1 MLIDQ
6 VLYPVEALGPGKRVA
21 IWVIGCTRECAG
33 CSNPELWDKKGHK
46 SISPV
51 EFFSTI
57 KQISDDNP
65 VDGFTITGGE
75 PMDQAQE
82 LLELVKL
89 LRLIS
94 NDILV
99 FSGYYHRELLK
110 DSTQRAVLNE
120 IAVLV
125 DGPYIEAL
133 NNALPLRGSSNQ
145 NILLFD
151 LAHESRYADYL
162 STEKKRIQNFYFDD
176 QTVSV
181 GIHDVA
187 FKDDLNVTLK
197 EMKVREKTNEGSKMA
212 QRN

>member
-1 MLIDQ
+1 
-6 VLYPVEALGPGKRVA
+6 
-21 IWVIGCTRECAG
+21 
-33 CSNPELWDKKGHK
+33 
-46 SISPV
+46 
-51 EFFSTI
+51 
-57 KQISDDNP
+57 
-65 VDGFTITGGE
+65 
-75 PMDQAQE
+75 MDQAKE

-94 NDILV
+94 SDILV
-99 FSGYYHRELLK
+99 FSGYSHQELLK
-110 DSTQRAVLNE
+110 DATRRAVLNE

-162 STEKKRIQNFYFDD
+162 NTEKKRIQNFYFDD

-187 FKDDLNVTLK
+187 FHDDLNAALK
-197 EMKVREKTNEGSKMA
+197 EMKVRERANEGGKMA
-212 QRN
+212 Q

>member
-6 VLYPVEALGPGKRVA
+6 VLYPVETLGPGKRVA
-21 IWVIGCTRECAG
+21 IWVVGCTRGCAG
-33 CSNPELWDKKGHK
+33 CSNPELWSKEDCK
-46 SISPV
+46 SVSPI
-51 EFFSTI
+51 ELFSAI
-57 KQISDDNP
+57 KQISVDNP

-75 PMDQAQE
+75 PMDQAKE

-89 LRLIS
+89 LRLINS
-94 NDILV
+94 DILV
-99 FSGYYHRELLK
+99 FSGYTHQELLK
-110 DSTQRAVLNE
+110 NTTQREILNE

-125 DGPYIEAL
+125 DGPYIESL

-151 LAHESRYADYL
+151 LTHESRYADYL
-162 STEKKRIQNFYFDD
+162 NTEKKRIQNFYFDD

-187 FKDDLNVTLK
+187 FKDDLNATLK
-197 EMKVREKTNEGSKMA
+197 ELKVREKTNEGSKMA
-212 QRN
+212 Q